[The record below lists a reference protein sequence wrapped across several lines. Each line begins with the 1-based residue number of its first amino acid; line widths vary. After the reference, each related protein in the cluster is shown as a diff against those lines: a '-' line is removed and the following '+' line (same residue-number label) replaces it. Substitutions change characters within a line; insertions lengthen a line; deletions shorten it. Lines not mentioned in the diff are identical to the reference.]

1 MDARLT
7 YRAVAAQ
14 GASPL
19 RLVILLYEQ
28 AIEDL
33 RQALAA
39 LAQGDIEG
47 RTQKIKHAVLV
58 IGHLQASLD
67 MAQGGEVAANLE
79 RFYQETRAGLLNA
92 QIRQSAAGI
101 QKQLSSLMRV
111 RQAWQEVERQSA
123 PPIQQPEPTSRQFDS
138 ERPSFADW
146 KA

>member
-1 MDARLT
+1 MDARLS

-33 RQALAA
+33 RQALSA
-39 LAQGDIEG
+39 LAEGDTEG
-47 RTQKIKHAVLV
+47 RTRKINHAILV

-67 MAQGGEVAANLE
+67 MAQGGPVAANLE
-79 RFYQETRAGLLNA
+79 RFYQEIRAGLMRA
-92 QIRQSAAGI
+92 QIRRSAVGI
-101 QKQLSSLMRV
+101 QRQISSLIRV
-111 RQAWQEVERQSA
+111 REAWEQVERQSA
-123 PPIQQPEPTSRQFDS
+123 PPVRQPEAPSPQFNS
-138 ERPSFADW
+138 ERLFADW